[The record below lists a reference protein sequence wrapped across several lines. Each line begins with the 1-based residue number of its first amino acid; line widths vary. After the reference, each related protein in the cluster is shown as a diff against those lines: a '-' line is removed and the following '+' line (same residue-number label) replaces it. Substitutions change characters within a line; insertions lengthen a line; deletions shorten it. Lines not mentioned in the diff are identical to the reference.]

1 MIPKLD
7 KCYMKG
13 KVQVHFTHDHNC
25 KILNKI
31 FKIVG
36 YWCKDGQNIK
46 NILFHVQVEFVPGM
60 GQIK

>member
-1 MIPKLD
+1 
-7 KCYMKG
+7 MKG
-13 KVQVHFTHDHNC
+13 KVQVRFTHDHNC

-46 NILFHVQVEFVPGM
+46 NILFYDQVEFVPGM